1 MKQTKSV
8 MTCLG
13 KQSMLFVAIVLA
25 TTIGEAAEGGR
36 SVFSDAAVWIKGAYD
51 GTGTAGVIDQGDLRH
66 ARDMSTAITGSAVYG
81 GSINRQYVREDVL
94 CPYTGTVISN
104 VPCINLAQTV
114 VDGKCN
120 WTWFKLA
127 GEDGPVSVTD
137 CCATVVARIR
147 PDVFTTPSKAYW
159 LFGGMGFSFGFAEDS
174 ERQGLLRMRGYCGN
188 WQNTDFYAEPGTWID
203 VAVVRENENG
213 FRFYA
218 VTNGVLFSQ
227 YKSAT
232 GISCGIKTDLYLGHN
247 QKGDNNGPVDIE
259 STSNYRR
266 IAYRG
271 LIQSFAVWNRQ
282 LTDAE
287 IREAFAFPRADIARI
302 GLADGAAGE
311 FVKASPDG
319 ATVNA
324 NDWYGMPAALGPGE
338 EVDIAFWL
346 KDYEHS
352 LPQVLRITAAAGTSA
367 NIGLSVSVNGSVV
380 PKELQVLAGA
390 TKSLLLPG
398 ELFLSGSNTLHLA
411 NNSSG
416 TVRFDAL
423 ALGGSWQVGYEDD
436 SHTELSRGTSMDVC
450 DSHWLCKI
458 TSTNSTDTVTV
469 DIPAEFVACGHSA
482 RFIVRGILAYGFRW
496 YDPAPACE
504 LAVNGVN
511 KGVLAFTDRYQ
522 TFTVKVS
529 PGELRAGKNE
539 FSFIN
544 RSAPW
549 TSGDSNKK
557 EPYILMDFWRLEVGD
572 LPLGFILSFR

>member
-1 MKQTKSV
+1 MKQMRSI
-8 MTCLG
+8 MSRLG
-13 KQSMLFVAIVLA
+13 KQSMLFVAVVLA
-25 TTIGEAAEGGR
+25 TTVAEAAEGGR
-36 SVFSDAAVWIKGAYD
+36 SVFSDAAVWLKGAYD
-51 GTGTAGVIDQGDLRH
+51 
-66 ARDMSTAITGSAVYG
+66 RDGAVGMDEKDMRNAFSAASAISTVKTWGAAT
-81 GSINRQYVREDVL
+81 NCVRRYENVP
-94 CPYTGTVISN
+94 CPYANTVLSN
-104 VPCINLAQTV
+104 VPCFYMPQCV
-114 VDGKCN
+114 
-120 WTWFKLA
+120 
-127 GEDGPVSVTD
+127 GEDGTVHPRHFLFSNVTSIN
-137 CCATVVARIR
+137 CRASIVARIR
-147 PDVFTTPSKAYW
+147 PEMPIDGNSSW
-159 LFGGMGFSFGFAEDS
+159 LMGGTGFQIGFYNDS
-174 ERQGLLRMRGYCGN
+174 GKLRLRGYCGI
-188 WQNTDFYAEPGTWID
+188 WQTSDFTVEPGTWMD
-203 VAVVRENENG
+203 VAVVPDMNRLQ
-213 FRFYA
+213 FYA
-218 VTNGVLFSQ
+218 VTNNGTLW
-227 YKSAT
+227 KGGAGAAAT
-232 GISCGIKTDLYLGHN
+232 GF
-247 QKGDNNGPVDIE
+247 NNATNTTVAFGLSQSGYSSWNPVATN
-259 STSNYRR
+259 STSARR
-266 IAYRG
+266 QAFRG
-271 LIQSFAVWNRQ
+271 TIQSFAVWNR
-282 LTDAE
+282 LLSE
-287 IREAFAFPRADIARI
+287 EEVREAFAFPRADIARI

-436 SHTELSRGTSMDVC
+436 SYTELRRGTSMDVC
-450 DSHWLCKI
+450 DSHWLCMI
-458 TSTNSTDTVTV
+458 TDTNSTDTVTV

-482 RFIVRGILAYGFRW
+482 RFIVRGFLAYGFRW

-557 EPYILMDFWRLEVGD
+557 QPYILMDFWRFEVRD
-572 LPLGFILSFR
+572 LPRGFIFSFR